1 VAESRLQL
9 VCGEDEYWVAE
20 KAKAVVDTWVP
31 EADRAF
37 GLEIIDGRIDTVDA
51 VVKAVRQCVEAV
63 QTVGF
68 FGGGK
73 TVWLRNAEFLAGGG
87 RSFES
92 DTVKEMIVELTELIK
107 SGIPEGHALLISARS
122 VPRNS
127 ALFKVFQ
134 KKGTVSDL
142 GSGCKSWEIEKAAKE
157 NLGGLLARSG
167 LEMGDGVREAFLARV
182 GVDTRLILQEIEKLS
197 LYRGGP
203 GKVTAE
209 MIEAVTSVGREAE
222 AWDLT
227 DAFGERDPAK
237 LTGALRRLEEQDEAP
252 IKLSAMLDGR
262 VRDLIV
268 LRAALDNRWVSVQ
281 GSRAAWQ
288 KELPRE
294 AEIALTAMTHD
305 LRSQSPFI
313 VAKRV
318 SQAGNYTLN
327 ELRAARHHLMEL
339 REKLVSTTLDARFLL
354 ETTLLKIVGLPKGAR
369 KAVTESRARLP

>member
-1 VAESRLQL
+1 MAESRLHL
-9 VCGEDEYWVAE
+9 VCGEDEFRVAE
-20 KAKAVVDTWVP
+20 KAQAIVDAWVP

-37 GLEIIDGRIDTVDA
+37 GLEIIDGRVDTVET

-63 QTVGF
+63 QTAGF

-87 RSFES
+87 RSFDS
-92 DTVKEMIVELTELIK
+92 DTVKEMIAELAELIK
-107 SGIPEGHALLISARS
+107 GGLPEGHALLVSARS

-134 KKGTVSDL
+134 KTGTVSDL
-142 GSGCKSWEIEKAAKE
+142 GSGGKPWEIERAAKE
-157 NLGGLLARSG
+157 HLGHVLARLG
-167 LEMGDGVREAFLARV
+167 LEMSDGVREAFLARV

-227 DAFGERDPAK
+227 DAFGERDPVK
-237 LTGALRRLEEQDEAP
+237 LTGALRRLEEQDEPP

-268 LRAALDNRWVSVQ
+268 LRAALDNRWVSVT
-281 GSRAAWQ
+281 GGRVEWRG
-288 KELPRE
+288 ELPRE
-294 AEIALTAMTHD
+294 AEIALAAMGHD
-305 LRSQSPFI
+305 LRAQSPFS

-318 SQAGNYTLN
+318 AQARNYTLN

-339 REKLVSTTLDARFLL
+339 REKLVSTSLDARFLL
-354 ETTLLKIVGLPKGAR
+354 ETSLLKIVGPRKGAR
-369 KAVTESRARLP
+369 QAVTESRARSP

>member
-1 VAESRLQL
+1 VAEPRLQL

-20 KAKAVVDTWVP
+20 KAKAVVNAWVP

-37 GLEIIDGRIDTVDA
+37 GLEIIDGRVDTVDA

-63 QTVGF
+63 QTIGF

-92 DTVKEMIVELTELIK
+92 DTVKEMIAELTELIK
-107 SGIPEGHALLISARS
+107 SGIPEGHALLISARA

-142 GSGCKSWEIEKAAKE
+142 GSGGKSWEIEKAAKE

-209 MIEAVTSVGREAE
+209 MIEAITSVGREAE

-237 LTGALRRLEEQDEAP
+237 LTGALRRLEEQDEPP

-288 KELPRE
+288 GNLPRE

-318 SQAGNYTLN
+318 VQAGNYTLN

-369 KAVTESRARLP
+369 KTVTESRARLP